1 MSKQIRKYELDAI
14 SQEVLD
20 DLQQKQQ
27 KGQASLEKGTKYK
40 QIKQQVDTIVSLQ
53 TQIEDIQ
60 ERISRQ
66 RESVRKVLKTFNKNL
81 HEGFELHHQTYGS
94 KDKLS
99 WNKGFDY
106 HLRQKVEQKLAIA
119 LMSPDARER
128 MSEVIQEVVNSLS

>member
-40 QIKQQVDTIVSLQ
+40 HIKQQVDTIVSLQ